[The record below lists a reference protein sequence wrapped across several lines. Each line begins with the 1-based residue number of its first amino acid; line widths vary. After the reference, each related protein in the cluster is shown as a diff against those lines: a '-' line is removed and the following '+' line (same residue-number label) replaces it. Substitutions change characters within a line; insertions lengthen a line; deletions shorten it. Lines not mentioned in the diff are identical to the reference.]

1 MKTTKLKIAYYV
13 ILASILVSM
22 SLGATEPEKTAPAEG
37 TWTIVNYWSEWCA
50 PCRKEIPMF
59 NKLNQQLAASNVTIV
74 GVNFDEDSR
83 DETLKIAK
91 KMGVDFPTLTM
102 EEVKLLNL
110 KAPTVLPTTYILSPE
125 NEVVAK
131 LLGEQSAEDML
142 KQLALLNLPV
152 KTNQV
157 STKQTG
163 N

>member
-1 MKTTKLKIAYYV
+1 MKITYYV
-13 ILASILVSM
+13 ILVSMLVSM
-22 SLGATEPEKTAPAEG
+22 SLGATESEKTAPAEG

-83 DETLKIAK
+83 DETLKIAE

-102 EEVKLLNL
+102 EEVNILNL
-110 KAPTVLPTTYILSPE
+110 KAPIVLPTTYILSPK
-125 NEVVAK
+125 NEVMAK
-131 LLGEQSAEDML
+131 LLGEQSAEDIL